1 MKSMPEIVGGKI
13 IAGDSTNVQVT
24 LLKKLPD
31 LERKIEL
38 PIEYPNQNE
47 KMPNYPGYVPHY
59 SDYSSIIYPELGKI
73 PDDDNIEVGPY

>member
-31 LERKIEL
+31 LEKKIEL
-38 PIEYPNQNE
+38 PIKYPNQNE
-47 KMPNYPGYVPHY
+47 KMPNYPDYVPHY
-59 SDYSSIIYPELGKI
+59 SLFDYDYEKLIDYEKLKNKSQK
-73 PDDDNIEVGPY
+73 